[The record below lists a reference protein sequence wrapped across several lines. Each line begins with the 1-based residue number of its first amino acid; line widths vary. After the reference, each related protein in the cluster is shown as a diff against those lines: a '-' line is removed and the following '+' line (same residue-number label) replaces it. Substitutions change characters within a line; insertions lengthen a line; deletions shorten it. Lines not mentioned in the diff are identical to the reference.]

1 MEFEPGATILR
12 VFGAHVKEVRAV
24 QDYNSGTVAAPRR
37 MFVKRIS
44 LVTVL
49 ALSFCAASAL
59 AESYTGVVSDAMCA
73 KNPAKAS
80 SPDHAACAK
89 KCIEGGS
96 PAVLIVGDKVY
107 PVTNPATLN
116 AYAGKKVT
124 VDATMD
130 NGSLKVNSVKE

>member
-1 MEFEPGATILR
+1 
-12 VFGAHVKEVRAV
+12 
-24 QDYNSGTVAAPRR
+24 
-37 MFVKRIS
+37 MFVKKIS
-44 LVTVL
+44 AVTVL
-49 ALSFCAASAL
+49 ALSFCAASAM

-80 SPDHAACAK
+80 SEGHAACAK

-107 PVTNPATLN
+107 QVSNPDTLN
-116 AYAGKKVT
+116 SYAGKKVT

-130 NGSLKVNSVKE
+130 NGSLKINSVKQ